1 MAFYIKGSRA
11 INMKKD
17 KGIAPEIITDLRK
30 DTILMPSVIRNCTG
44 IKIFGKRIKSICYST
59 DIAIIRN
66 TDADAVIAV
75 YPFTPHPTITKC
87 IIEAADIPVF
97 SGVGGGLT
105 QGNRSVNMS
114 NFAEAN
120 GSLGVVVNAP
130 TSKETIYDISQV
142 IDIPIIGTI
151 TSEFTDVKEKIEAG
165 VKILNVSGG
174 KDTARIVRMI
184 RQDYPDFP
192 IMATGGPTDES
203 ITETIEAGAN
213 AITYTPPTNGQLFSK
228 KMNVYREQEKQDYE

>member
-1 MAFYIKGSRA
+1 
-11 INMKKD
+11 MKKT
-17 KGIAPEIITDLRK
+17 KGNIPEIMTMLRK
-30 DTILMPSVIRNCTG
+30 DTIHVPNVIRDCTG

-59 DIAIIRN
+59 DISIIRN
-66 TDADAVIAV
+66 IDADAVIAV

-114 NFAEAN
+114 MFAEAN

-130 TSKETIYDISQV
+130 TSKETIYDISQM
-142 IDIPIIGTI
+142 IDIPIVGTI
-151 TSEFTDVKEKIEAG
+151 TSEFTDVKEKIDAG

-174 KDTARIVRMI
+174 KETANIVRLI
-184 RQDYPDFP
+184 RKDYPDFP
-192 IMATGGPTDES
+192 IMATGGPTEAS
-203 ITETIEAGAN
+203 ILETIDAGAN
-213 AITYTPPTNGQLFSK
+213 AITYTPPTNGDLFSK
-228 KMNVYREQEKQDYE
+228 KMDIYREKEKQDCE